1 MTAIAIILIAIWLF
15 IIQTKLTQ
23 LSDTVQA
30 LKENFLTDKIRTK
43 ELPSNIEPA
52 NTPAV
57 EKPEPPRASME
68 PESISDI
75 PDECLFSNSA
85 KTETHQSDSKIVKKE
100 KQTSSFENIFL
111 GNIFNKIGAVAI
123 LIGLVILIKIVSPYF
138 VFTDELKTALGYLA
152 GFAMMIG
159 ALKLNAKP
167 NMRSFSE
174 VLLGTGFGALFIS
187 TYCAGILFKFFDL
200 PQTVIVASALLLA
213 AFYLADKLKTVSML
227 VISLIAAY
235 ITPFLLNA
243 EFETSSNFLF
253 GYFIFINIL
262 TLLYTYRNKS
272 RGITNNINLCVTFVS
287 ALILCGSDANILMP
301 LVLWGVYVIYDLMTQ
316 TDTEKGC
323 VLSYINLGV
332 LTGLLLLIE
341 SDNNTYIHFG
351 YINLA
356 AAFIYAVFTYL
367 NKSGEQ
373 EFKKYLNL
381 SLAAAFL
388 AVCFICDES
397 PTTKC
402 YVWAVEAV
410 ALAYYACKYKLKML
424 AIWTILIW
432 AVAAFSI
439 IPVDG
444 VFAIKSIKD
453 FTPVWNVRLLMFT
466 PVILS
471 SAASYYLL
479 SKSDDK
485 KFIDIAE
492 SFKFACITSI
502 YFYMG
507 LELNNII
514 TQRFI
519 GENTSPDF
527 INNMTNSILGF
538 AYTINLKRLN
548 TVDSNCKP
556 FISIVAAI
564 AGIFSTIYLIVT
576 GTRYFPVEAYI
587 PVINIRCAAF
597 LSGIAACIVFNRL
610 TGKNL
615 YKYLAIIFGF
625 ILMNYETADII
636 SKYTLDSGLISVGWI
651 LYSGIITTIGIFKN
665 TNWLKASG
673 IVLCIISILRIFF
686 HDLREVDILY
696 KFIAILTLGVC
707 LMILSYLYNKKSS
720 K

>member
-1 MTAIAIILIAIWLF
+1 MTAVVIILMIIWLCV
-15 IIQTKLTQ
+15 IQSKLTN
-23 LSDTVQA
+23 LSDS
-30 LKENFLTDKIRTK
+30 LKELKTNLLKDHIYENDNFQNNNTRQQ
-43 ELPSNIEPA
+43 EQAQPSQEPL
-52 NTPAV
+52 
-57 EKPEPPRASME
+57 
-68 PESISDI
+68 SISDI
-75 PDECLFSNSA
+75 PDDEVFKSQ
-85 KTETHQSDSKIVKKE
+85 TEKLPEDNINKLTKDDSS
-100 KQTSSFENIFL
+100 QSFENIFL

-123 LIGLVILIKIVSPYF
+123 LIGLIILIKIVSPYF
-138 VFTDELKTALGYLA
+138 VFTDELKIVLGYLA
-152 GFAMMIG
+152 GMGMIIG
-159 ALKLNAKP
+159 ALKLHSKNNLQNYA
-167 NMRSFSE
+167 E
-174 VLLGTGFGALFIS
+174 VLLGTGFGAMFIS
-187 TYCAGILFKFFDL
+187 TYCASILFKFFNL
-200 PQTVIVASALLLA
+200 PQTVIIASALLLA

-235 ITPFLLNA
+235 SNTILLNS
-243 EFETSSNFLF
+243 EFDVHPNFLF

-262 TLLYTYRNKS
+262 SLIYTYRNKS
-272 RGITNNINLCVTFVS
+272 KEITNIVNLCITFAAS
-287 ALILCGSDANILMP
+287 LILCDNSLNIIMP
-301 LVLWGVYVIYDLMTQ
+301 VILWGLYVIYDLISKNDKECGKALT
-316 TDTEKGC
+316 
-323 VLSYINLGV
+323 YINLAV
-332 LTGLLLLIE
+332 LTGLLLLTE
-341 SDNNTYIHFG
+341 SDENTYRILG

-356 AAFIYAVFTYL
+356 AAFIYAVIAYMK
-367 NKSGEQ
+367 KSSTEG
-373 EFKKYLNL
+373 FKNYLNL
-381 SLAAAFL
+381 SLAGAFL
-388 AVCFICDES
+388 TVYFLCDES

-402 YVWAVEAV
+402 YVWTIEAV
-410 ALAYYACKYKLKML
+410 ILAYYAYKYKLKML
-424 AIWTILIW
+424 AGWTIIIW
-432 AVAAFSI
+432 AAATFSI

-444 VFAIKSIKD
+444 VFAIKSIKN

-502 YFYMG
+502 YFYIG